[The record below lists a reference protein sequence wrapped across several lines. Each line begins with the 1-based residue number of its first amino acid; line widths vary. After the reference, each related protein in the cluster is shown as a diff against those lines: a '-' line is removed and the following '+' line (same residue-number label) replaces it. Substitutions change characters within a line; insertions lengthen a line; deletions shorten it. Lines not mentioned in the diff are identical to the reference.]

1 MTDQKGFTLIEIMI
15 VIAII
20 GVLAAIAIPA
30 YSLYQGRAS
39 VVAGVAEGGNLKQI
53 FDISLVQG
61 TTITSA
67 ADIGA
72 AASSY
77 SCSSQVVTSNANT
90 GAGTIVCTLAN
101 GPASVKGQTV
111 TWTRNSVTGWSC
123 STSADASLAPAGCP
137 HGSSN

>member
-30 YSLYQGRAS
+30 YSTYQGRSS
-39 VVAGVAEGGNLKQI
+39 VLAGVAEGGSLKQA

-61 TTITSA
+61 TIITSA

-77 SCSSQVVTSNANT
+77 NCSSQVVNSNAST
-90 GAGTIVCTLAN
+90 GVGTIICTLAN
-101 GPASVKGQTV
+101 GPSSVKGQTV
-111 TWTRNSVTGWSC
+111 TWTRDNVAGWSC
-123 STSADASLAPAGCP
+123 TTSAASSLAPAGCP
-137 HGSSN
+137 HSTSN